1 MKSAFRY
8 FLLVTSVLCMG
19 AASARPVVENIRLS
33 VDKNTT
39 RIVLDLSQTTKYN
52 IFSLQGP
59 DRIAIDLDGSEI
71 GNRLAGMQE
80 LPGGVGAVSRIRSS
94 VQPNGNLRVVL
105 DVAGPMRLRSFMAGP
120 TNNYADRLVI
130 DLAPQNAQ
138 STVQRASDVRRK
150 ERDLVIAIDPGHGGH
165 DPGAIGRGKTREKDV
180 TLAIG
185 RQLAAQINAEPGMK
199 AILIRDGDH
208 LIDLRE
214 RMEKA
219 RRQNADLF
227 ISIHADAVEDRRASG
242 ASVYRLSTNGAS
254 NEGARRLAAREN
266 SAGYVGGV
274 ILAEQEPVVAK
285 VLMDLSQG
293 YALEK
298 SDKLGQEVLDELA
311 KITKV
316 HRNKVQNAAFIVLK
330 SPDIPSI
337 LVETAYISNP
347 SEEAKLR
354 NKTHQRKLASAILN
368 GMRDYL
374 RSNPIEETLVAATD
388 RRPPAPVS
396 SVKHVISSGDTLSEI
411 AERYSVSVAAIR
423 SENNLRGNRI
433 RIGQTLKIPVMAG
446 S

>member
-1 MKSAFRY
+1 MKGAFRY
-8 FLLVTSVLCMG
+8 FLLVISLLFVG
-19 AASARPVVENIRLS
+19 AAFARPVVEDIRLS

-39 RIVLDLSQTTKYN
+39 RIVLDLSQSTKYN
-52 IFSLQGP
+52 IFSLRGP
-59 DRIAIDLDGSEI
+59 DRIAIDLDNGEI
-71 GNRLAGMQE
+71 GNRLANLQT
-80 LPGGVGAVSRIRSS
+80 LPGGVGSVANIRSS
-94 VQPNGNLRVVL
+94 IQPDGKLRVVL
-105 DVAGPMRLRSFMAGP
+105 DVSGPMRMRSFLAGP
-120 TNNYADRLVI
+120 SANYADRLVI
-130 DLAPQNAQ
+130 DLAPQD
-138 STVQRASDVRRK
+138 SSSSVQRASDTRRT
-150 ERDLVIAIDPGHGGH
+150 ERDIIVAIDPGHGGR
-165 DPGAIGRGKTREKDV
+165 DPGAIGRGKTKEKDV

-185 RQLAAQINAEPGMK
+185 RQLAAKINAEPGMK
-199 AILIRDGDH
+199 AILIRDGDY

-219 RRQNADLF
+219 RRQKADLF
-227 ISIHADAVEDRRASG
+227 ISIHADAVEDRRATG

-254 NEGARRLAAREN
+254 SEGARRLAAREN

-298 SDKLGQEVLDELA
+298 SDKLGQKVLDELST
-311 KITKV
+311 ITKV
-316 HRNKVQNAAFIVLK
+316 HRNKVQNASFMVLK

-347 SEEAKLR
+347 GEEAKLR
-354 NKTHQRKLASAILN
+354 NKDYQRKLASAILN
-368 GMRDYL
+368 GMRGYL
-374 RSNPIEETLVAATD
+374 RGNPIDETLVAANN
-388 RRPPAPVS
+388 RKQPASP
-396 SVKHVISSGDTLSEI
+396 VKHVISSGDTLSEI

-423 SENNLRGNRI
+423 NENNLRGNRI